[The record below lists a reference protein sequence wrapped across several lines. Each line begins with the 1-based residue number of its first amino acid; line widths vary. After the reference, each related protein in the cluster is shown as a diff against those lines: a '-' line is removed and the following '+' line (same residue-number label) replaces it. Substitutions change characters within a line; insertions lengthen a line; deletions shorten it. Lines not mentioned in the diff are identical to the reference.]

1 MTATANTSRSSNP
14 GFTLIEVMMAML
26 VLTVGLLGLLQ
37 SLQLGYRQSLR
48 DRARDEAVQ
57 IAEEQLH
64 DRRRLPF
71 KDFTGFNRE
80 VRRKVSGGE
89 VPFEV
94 VGEVEK
100 LGESQAKN
108 LGESQAK
115 KLRLRVSWT
124 ANAERFYHEIFT
136 LKTRRSD
143 EQD

>member
-1 MTATANTSRSSNP
+1 MTAPTSSLRTNSP

-57 IAEEQLH
+57 IAEEQMH
-64 DRRRLPF
+64 DRRRLAF
-71 KDFTGFNRE
+71 RDFTGFNRE

-94 VGEVEK
+94 VGVVQK
-100 LGESQAKN
+100 LGAS
-108 LGESQAK
+108 AK
-115 KLRLRVSWT
+115 KLTLTVSWT
-124 ANAERFYHEIFT
+124 ANAARFYHEIFT